1 MTDEHSS
8 DIVSPPPEMVSSN
21 VVPPISNPPKS
32 RGGKWVALIL
42 LIIVM
47 SGGIS
52 VFQLWQL
59 LQQTKQTLTDQT
71 QVSTA
76 QLQQLEQQ
84 LQTIKRDVEQQT
96 QYQQRLQQV
105 ETQQQ
110 QLTTAYKTLYQRTR
124 KSGDAEEWSI
134 AEVNYLLQ
142 VAQQRLRLEH
152 DIETALL
159 ALKAADER
167 LQKAGPLFLSVREQV
182 SKDLQALS
190 QIKIPDISG
199 IVLKLG
205 LFSRQTTN
213 LPLLQG
219 LQGLPTK
226 ENPPSQKSENPNTN
240 DWSDIGQRV
249 WLELQ
254 KLVTIR
260 YNSQLESGLLS
271 IEQRGLISDMLRL
284 KLENAKTLLLARQ
297 TTLFHQ
303 ELKDLEDWVKH
314 YYDQQ
319 DNQVSNLLV
328 ELKNMQTLQLIPT
341 LPDISQSLV
350 ALQKISADLAPT
362 PNLETQATP

>member
-1 MTDEHSS
+1 MTDELSS
-8 DIVSPPPEMVSSN
+8 DVVSQPPEMLSSD
-21 VVPPISNPPKS
+21 VAPPISNPPKQRS
-32 RGGKWVALIL
+32 SKGIL
-42 LIIVM
+42 LILFIVIV
-47 SGGIS
+47 GGS
-52 VFQLWQL
+52 FGFFQLWQL
-59 LQQTKQTLTDQT
+59 LQQTKQALSDQT
-71 QVSTA
+71 QTSLS

-84 LQTIKRDVEQQT
+84 LQTIKQEVAQQT
-96 QYQQRLQQV
+96 QSQQRLQQL
-105 ETQQQ
+105 ENQQQ
-110 QLTTAYKTLYQRTR
+110 QLTTAYKNLYQRTR

-152 DIETALL
+152 DVETTLL
-159 ALKAADER
+159 ALKTADER
-167 LQKAGPLFLSVREQV
+167 LQKAGPLFLPVREQV
-182 SKDLQALS
+182 SKDLQTLN

-205 LFSRQTTN
+205 FFSRQTSS

-226 ENPPSQKSENPNTN
+226 ETPVIQKSNQPNTD
-240 DWSDIGQRV
+240 DWFDIGQQV
-249 WLELQ
+249 WQELQ
-254 KLVTIR
+254 KLVVIR

-303 ELKDLEDWVKH
+303 ELKDIEDWLKH

-319 DNQVSNLLV
+319 DNQVSNLLL
-328 ELKNMQTLQLIPT
+328 ELNEMQQIQLIPT

-350 ALQKISADLAPT
+350 ALQKISADLAPSST
-362 PNLETQATP
+362 LETQATP